1 VEYYDRTKYIVFKCD
16 WADNTR
22 YRGYK
27 VDEYGIMLVNFK
39 NFIHTGK
46 QVIDEPFVLTSQV
59 DQVFYVKNERNPD
72 WACTI
77 RTKPRNMYNVG

>member
-22 YRGYK
+22 CRGYK

-72 WACTI
+72 WAYTI
-77 RTKPRNMYNVG
+77 RTKPKNMYNVG